1 MFISGVPW
9 FLLLKL
15 KCGKVGSLSVLMHFF
30 LENPCTTSV
39 WLVTGFLI
47 ELISAIME
55 AMIYITRYMF
65 VQEFHFH
72 FPLDQLTIV

>member
-1 MFISGVPW
+1 MVPSV
-9 FLLLKL
+9 
-15 KCGKVGSLSVLMHFF
+15 KVKVWESRVFVGLIMHF
-30 LENPCTTSV
+30 LSENTCTTSV

-47 ELISAIME
+47 QLISAIME